1 MIKCSLKLN
10 GVIKIMKRVTYISQ
24 ATSHVNADTLSEIT
38 RISQANNKEK
48 NITGVL
54 LFFKNIFF
62 QVIEGEAAIIDA
74 LYQKILNDPRH
85 DHITCLKTELNI
97 EQRLFRDWN
106 MKVIDLNAENGIVL
120 QPVKQLLHSVTESHR
135 VLEHYTQ
142 PSVVRIINEGRNPLE
157 CTPRIVPKIILF
169 ADIVSFS
176 VFAEKLPVHSVM
188 EVVNCYLD
196 ICTRHITDCGGEV
209 MKFIGDCVMAS
220 FPQNKADG
228 AIQAGFMILNELA
241 RLRADPNPNTRL
253 LQHLYT
259 GIGISAGDVI
269 EGNIGS
275 AKKMEYTLLGDA
287 VNVAARLQELS
298 REIPHALLFTR
309 EVMILS
315 SNGQWPFLSLGSH
328 TIKGK
333 AKKLDIFSINNP
345 IVFKSENGKKE
356 ADKIKTALDRL
367 KNVL

>member
-1 MIKCSLKLN
+1 
-10 GVIKIMKRVTYISQ
+10 MKRVTYISQ
-24 ATSHVNADTLSEIT
+24 ATAHVNIDTLGEIT
-38 RISQANNKEK
+38 RVSQANNKEK

-74 LYQKILNDPRH
+74 LYQKILCDSRH

-97 EQRLFRDWN
+97 EQRLFSDWN
-106 MKVIDLNAENGIVL
+106 MKVIDLDAEQGIVL
-120 QPVKQLLHSVTESHR
+120 EPVKQLLHAVTESHR

-157 CTPRIVPKIILF
+157 CPARIVPKVIFF

-176 VFAEKLPVHSVM
+176 VFAEKLPVHLVM
-188 EVVNCYLD
+188 EVVNYYLD
-196 ICTRHITDCGGEV
+196 ICTRHITNCGGEV

-220 FPQNKADG
+220 FPQNKADQ
-228 AIQAGFMILNELA
+228 AIQAGIFILEELA
-241 RLRADPNPNTRL
+241 HLRASSDPDARL
-253 LQHLYT
+253 LQQLYT

-275 AKKMEYTLLGDA
+275 AQKMEYTLLGDA
-287 VNVAARLQELS
+287 VNVASRLQELS

-309 EVMILS
+309 EVMNLS
-315 SNGQWPFLSLGSH
+315 THGQWPFLSLGSH
-328 TIKGK
+328 SIKGK
-333 AKKLDIFSINNP
+333 AKKLDIFSINHP
-345 IVFKSENGKKE
+345 IVFKSEQGKKE
-356 ADKIKTALDRL
+356 ADKIKMALDQL
-367 KNVL
+367 KNMV